1 MTVSEF
7 KDHLQ
12 RSSHG
17 TSTDDLTN
25 IDRLIESAAR
35 AVLLDCDP
43 PGTKRISDI
52 SNALFDDV
60 YRYAIPSDLKGNK
73 IIDIRPQAS
82 RALSDTAYQTYQKD
96 FDLRKAVEDGTL
108 SMEED
113 DGTRYLLI
121 DKPVNGGLLLNEM
134 ESATANGTWTVTGG
148 GTLSADT
155 VYAVTGGAALK
166 ISTLA
171 TGNALSNTTMTAVD
185 LTDHVENASIFVWV
199 YLPTSTD
206 VTRLTN
212 VILRWGS
219 DLTANYYEDTQTSNF
234 DSTAFRVGWNL
245 IQFDWLSTGL
255 TGSPTATAYDSIRL
269 TFTTTGA
276 LTNVRVDSIYSRLP
290 SIYEIV
296 YYSKALFRTSASAWS
311 VNITNNN
318 DTINLDDD
326 GIPVL
331 EAKCFELAAQQRGGK
346 DATPDINY
354 WGREYQMRKKTFNQQ
369 YPSESLRPKSYYYR
383 M

>member
-1 MTVSEF
+1 MTISEF
-7 KDHLQ
+7 KDHLE
-12 RSSHG
+12 RSGRGASV
-17 TSTDDLTN
+17 SDLTN
-25 IDRLIESAAR
+25 IDRLIESSAR
-35 AVLLDCDP
+35 AILLDCDP
-43 PGTKRISDI
+43 PGTKRINDI
-52 SNALFDDV
+52 SNALYDDI
-60 YRYAIPSDLKGNK
+60 YRYAVPSDLKGNK

-82 RALSDTAYQTYQKD
+82 RSLSDSVHQTFQKD
-96 FDLRKAVEDGTL
+96 FDLRKAIEEGTL

-121 DKPVNGGLLLNEM
+121 DKPLNAGKLLNEM
-134 ESATANGTWTVTGG
+134 ESATDNGTWASSGS
-148 GTLSADT
+148 GTLSADKI
-155 VYAVTGGAALK
+155 YFVTGGASLK
-166 ISTLA
+166 VSSIA
-171 TGNALSNTTMTAVD
+171 NGNAISNTTMTAID

-206 VTRLTN
+206 VSRLTN
-212 VILRWGS
+212 LILRWGS
-219 DLTANYYEDTQTSNF
+219 DLTANYYEDTQTANF

-245 IQFDWLSTGL
+245 IQFDWLAAGK

-269 TFTTTGA
+269 TFTTSGA

-290 SIYEIV
+290 TIYEIV
-296 YYSKALFRTSASAWS
+296 YYSKALFRTSASSWS
-311 VNITNNN
+311 VNIVNDN

-346 DATPDINY
+346 DAVSDITY
-354 WGREYQMRKKTFNQQ
+354 WRQEYQSRKKTFNQQ
-369 YPSESLRPKSYYYR
+369 YPSEALRPRSAYYR